1 MILSLGPASEKQPVV
16 QRARAPRS
24 VQLAVAGNQMD
35 TERPGS
41 SKPRRRVLAAA
52 EDAGFQQNPWT
63 DSEADERTLHLLSQA
78 ARLAKDGEAI
88 WKGLAQGGEATAE
101 QDKTPQVLLA
111 AARVGDRVAVK
122 QQIARGTNLD
132 LSNELFRET
141 ALCTAAAHGHR
152 AVANLLLQAA
162 AQVDMADRAGWT
174 PLMWAASYG
183 HPAVLRLLLESGAS
197 SIARGGGGRTA
208 LELAQATNKVDC
220 VLALRAWSVG
230 SLYEHRAASR
240 IQARQRGRSARRRR
254 KVQEDAATRIQS
266 RQRGKAGRC
275 SARARHQARLAEER
289 ARLAEERA
297 RLGSEEEHTAATKL
311 QAWQRGRAVRQRMAA
326 EQAEHRAQRRAK
338 QSERVAAA
346 RRAARRAERRAAQSR
361 LHFREATEAEHGAA
375 TRLQAV
381 QRGRLARKQM
391 AREKRR
397 MAREADEH
405 RAATKLQALQRGRLT
420 RVRMAEERRAA
431 TKIQARQRGRQG
443 RYAFA
448 RRPDVLLREMTVLAG
463 RLDDMTDEFSVRCW
477 GIAPLGQ
484 RGL

>member
-1 MILSLGPASEKQPVV
+1 
-16 QRARAPRS
+16 
-24 VQLAVAGNQMD
+24 MD
-35 TERPGS
+35 TQHAGS
-41 SKPRRRVLAAA
+41 SKPRRRVSAAD
-52 EDAGFQQNPWT
+52 EDAALQQKNPWSH
-63 DSEADERTLHLLSQA
+63 SEADERTLHLLSQA

-88 WKGLAQGGEATAE
+88 WKGLGQDRAVTME
-101 QDKTPQVLLA
+101 QNKKPQDLLLA
-111 AARVGDRVAVK
+111 AARVGDRSAVK
-122 QQIARGTNLD
+122 QQIVRGTNLD

-183 HPAVLRLLLESGAS
+183 HPSVLRLLLESGAS

-208 LELAQATNKVDC
+208 LELAKATNKVDC
-220 VLALRAWSVG
+220 VTALQAWSLG
-230 SLYEHRAASR
+230 SLYEHLAASR
-240 IQARQRGRSARRRR
+240 IQARQRGCSARRRR
-254 KVQEDAATRIQS
+254 KAQADAATRIQS
-266 RQRGKAGRC
+266 RQRGRAGRR
-275 SARARHQARLAEER
+275 SARDRYQARLAEER
-289 ARLAEERA
+289 ARFAEERA

-311 QAWQRGRAVRQRMAA
+311 QAWQRGRAARERLAA
-326 EQAEHRAQRRAK
+326 EKAEQRAHKRVKQR
-338 QSERVAAA
+338 ERVAAA
-346 RRAARRAERRAAQSR
+346 RRAARRAEWRAAQSR
-361 LHFREATEAEHGAA
+361 LQFLEATEAEHSAA

-381 QRGRLARKQM
+381 QRGRLTRKQLTQ
-391 AREKRR
+391 EKRR
-397 MAREADEH
+397 IARETEEH

-420 RVRMAEERRAA
+420 RARMAEERRAA

-463 RLDDMTDEFSVRCW
+463 RLDEMTCEFSVRCW